1 MMLPWLQ
8 LMMMEGNKEHISA
21 TVTVSLVHS
30 DNTPHSVCSLA
41 TAEEDGPS
49 NVIRRV
55 TYPDFIAE

>member
-1 MMLPWLQ
+1 
-8 LMMMEGNKEHISA
+8 MEGNKEHVSA
-21 TVTVSLVHS
+21 TVTVSLVHN

-55 TYPDFIAE
+55 TCPDFTAE